1 MAVAPALEYV
11 ATSSRPRASA
21 PSRRHTTRT
30 YLIGLVVTDF
40 VAIALAA
47 LIAIYARSIDTFFPE
62 AEDVAGLVL
71 PLANGL
77 IAAWLLVIALF
88 GGYSAR
94 HLGVGMV
101 EYRRVMKASFSVA
114 ALLGVYAYLT
124 QYPLSRG
131 FFVFFFVIGS
141 LALLLGRFSLR
152 RVIHRARSRGHLMT
166 QVLVAGDLDHLSE
179 VASVLKRES
188 WLGYEV
194 MGALCNDCTAEVTPS
209 GVHILGTPD
218 DAVHVLNT
226 TGAQAIIFAE
236 GSFRRGRDFNEFA
249 RTLEASSAQMIVVP
263 ALTDVSS
270 QRMDIR
276 PVAGIP
282 LVHIERPRALEAAR
296 WRKRLFDI
304 LGSVALLLIGTPIM
318 LAVALAVKFGD
329 GGPIFFKQVRAG
341 RKGEPFEFF
350 KFRSMVVDAEARLA
364 SLMHRNESDGVL
376 FKMTSDPRITP
387 IGRFIRR
394 YSLDELPQLVNVL
407 FGDMSLV
414 GPRPALMREVDQ
426 YQDHVLRRLDV
437 RPGMTGLWQVSGRSE
452 LSWEDT
458 VRLDLYYVDNW
469 SMLQDLAIL
478 MKTLGAVVGK
488 HGAY

>member
-1 MAVAPALEYV
+1 MAVAPALEHV
-11 ATSSRPRASA
+11 ATRSRSRASA

-30 YLIGLVVTDF
+30 YLIGLVVADS

-47 LIAIYARSIDTFFPE
+47 LIAIYARSIETIFPE
-62 AEDVAGLVL
+62 ADDVAGLVL

-77 IAAWLLVIALF
+77 IAAWLGVIALF

-101 EYRRVMKASFSVA
+101 EYRRVLKASFSVA

-131 FFVFFFVIGS
+131 FYFFFFIVGI
-141 LALLLGRFSLR
+141 LTLMLGRFSLR
-152 RVIHRARSRGHLMT
+152 RAIHRARSRGYLMT
-166 QVLVAGDLDHLSE
+166 QVLVAGDLDHLDD
-179 VASVLKRES
+179 VARVLQRES

-194 MGALCNDCTAEVTPS
+194 IGALSNDHKAEVAPS
-209 GVHILGTPD
+209 GVPILGTPD
-218 DAVHVLNT
+218 DAVHVINA
-226 TGAQAIIFAE
+226 TGAQAVIFAE
-236 GSFRRGRDFNEFA
+236 GSFRRGRDFNQFA
-249 RTLEASSAQMIVVP
+249 RSLEASSAQMMIVP

-270 QRMDIR
+270 QRMDVR

-304 LGSVALLLIGTPIM
+304 VGSVVLLLIGAPLM
-318 LAVALAVKFGD
+318 LVVALAVKFGD

-341 RKGEPFEFF
+341 RKGEPFEFY

-376 FKMTSDPRITP
+376 FKMTSDPRVTP

-414 GPRPALMREVDQ
+414 GPRPALLREVDQ
-426 YQDHVLRRLDV
+426 YEDHVVRRLDV
-437 RPGMTGLWQVSGRSE
+437 RPGMTGLWQVSGRSK

-478 MKTLGAVVGK
+478 TKTLGAVVGK